1 MATIYRS
8 GTGWRV
14 QVCVK
19 GVRDS
24 AVRPTRQEAA
34 HWALQREAEM
44 GGRKLPD
51 KAMADALRQYEADI
65 TPTRKNPRWEEVK
78 LACLRRDP
86 LAKRKLAGLNC
97 DDLASWRDARLGKVK
112 PATVARELTLLR
124 AVLEYVRKPPLRWI
138 HANPMQDVAWPTT
151 PPGRRRRVTPEEVT
165 AVRLAFG
172 IGKDYQAGTQTQR
185 VGLSFLFALETA
197 MRSGEIVALDWRD
210 VKLSARYVILRAT
223 KNGDSR
229 EVPLT
234 QAACD
239 ILRALPGNEGSVFG
253 LTDAL
258 RDALWRKNRPASLR
272 DLNFH
277 DSRGEAVWRLS
288 RKLDLMQLAQVTG
301 HRNYNS
307 LQHYYRATAAE
318 LAMQLG

>member
-8 GTGWRV
+8 GAGWRA

-24 AVRPTRQEAA
+24 VVRPTRQEAA
-34 HWALQREAEM
+34 QWALQREAEM

-51 KAMADALRQYEADI
+51 KTLKDALTQYEDDV
-65 TPTRKNPRWEEVK
+65 TPTRKNPRWEEIK
-78 LACLRRDP
+78 IACLKRDP

-97 DDLASWRDARLGKVK
+97 DDMAAWRDSRLKLVK

-138 HANPMQDVAWPTT
+138 HTNPMQDVAWPEV
-151 PPGRRRRVTPEEVT
+151 PGGRRRRVTPEEVMQ
-165 AVRLAFG
+165 VRLAFG
-172 IGKDYQAGTQTQR
+172 IGRDYQAATQTQR
-185 VGLSFLFALETA
+185 VGLAFLFALETA
-197 MRSGEIVALDWRD
+197 MRSGEMVALDWRD

-234 QAACD
+234 TAACD
-239 ILRALPGNEGSVFG
+239 ILRALPGNEGLVFG

-258 RDALWRKNRPASLR
+258 RDALWRKNRPAALR

-288 RKLDLMQLAQVTG
+288 KKLDLLQLAQVIG
-301 HRNYNS
+301 HRDIKS

-318 LAMQLG
+318 MAMQLG